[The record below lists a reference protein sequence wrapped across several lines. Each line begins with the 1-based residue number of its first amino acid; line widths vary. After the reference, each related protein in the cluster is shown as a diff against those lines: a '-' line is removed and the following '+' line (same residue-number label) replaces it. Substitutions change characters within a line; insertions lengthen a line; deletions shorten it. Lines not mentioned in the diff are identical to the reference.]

1 MTVTGCKKQIHSKTN
16 NIFGRKHI
24 ILEGSSNK
32 KEPVLLVIVP
42 GAKLGPESYVDLGKK
57 IISQSS
63 QNIWIAITDFPGNF
77 PNPIQMTGKIK
88 WVRQLVAEKG
98 QTFVDQQVFVAGHS
112 LGGIM
117 AAPSVKELKIGG
129 LIHLASYLPQS
140 KVAGNQQ
147 LSEFPTPVLTI
158 GGTRDGL
165 TRASF
170 IARELAKAEA
180 MDKSMEHRYRIQ
192 RKSVHLV
199 SGAKHSHF
207 SDGFFQEGDLETD
220 SSLQKSREK
229 IIALIDAF
237 ITLNSSNESDDT
249 IIDTKVNI
257 LKSSEKDTKQWLSG
271 YYQMQL
277 ADKDHCLFAQKIIGN
292 VNDAEYAEFEVI
304 QDDYAPNYVEFV
316 SSKPSL
322 TRLELRLSYRAS
334 YHTNLMDE
342 STTPAAPSTIACK
355 MKSHE
360 AIAQALSVESKSS
373 LSCADVNRATFD
385 LAKSLLNSE
394 QYDSWVKWGKKIS
407 FGEDRARNAGP
418 IWLASKATIEDDGE
432 ATIVRSG
439 ALNTALDSPLVAGMH
454 YCKLVAPSR
463 AFEWFLVDSQK

>member
-1 MTVTGCKKQIHSKTN
+1 MKLMILSLILSFLTVTGCKKQIHSKTN

-117 AAPSVKELKIGG
+117 AAPAVKELKLGG

-165 TRASF
+165 TRATF

-180 MDKSMEHRYRIQ
+180 MDKSMEHR
-192 RKSVHLV
+192 S
-199 SGAKHSHF
+199 F
-207 SDGFFQEGDLETD
+207 S
-220 SSLQKSREK
+220 
-229 IIALIDAF
+229 
-237 ITLNSSNESDDT
+237 
-249 IIDTKVNI
+249 
-257 LKSSEKDTKQWLSG
+257 
-271 YYQMQL
+271 
-277 ADKDHCLFAQKIIGN
+277 
-292 VNDAEYAEFEVI
+292 
-304 QDDYAPNYVEFV
+304 
-316 SSKPSL
+316 
-322 TRLELRLSYRAS
+322 
-334 YHTNLMDE
+334 
-342 STTPAAPSTIACK
+342 
-355 MKSHE
+355 
-360 AIAQALSVESKSS
+360 
-373 LSCADVNRATFD
+373 
-385 LAKSLLNSE
+385 
-394 QYDSWVKWGKKIS
+394 
-407 FGEDRARNAGP
+407 
-418 IWLASKATIEDDGE
+418 
-432 ATIVRSG
+432 
-439 ALNTALDSPLVAGMH
+439 
-454 YCKLVAPSR
+454 
-463 AFEWFLVDSQK
+463 